1 MRWFKH
7 LSMAHSD
14 HAVSAIL
21 EELGAEAYGVWWLI
35 LEDIAA
41 SIEKNSKDTFAIH
54 SDVKWSQI
62 CYCSARKFRS
72 IANRLQEKGLIVCTS
87 TDNRLKIDVP
97 KLLKFRDE
105 YSKKSGH
112 SPDSRT
118 ETDGDTDTDTEGE
131 LKPLASSAEAL
142 PAGAPSEPISFDQD
156 SSPEPHIGTLPLVDG
171 SQFGFTQADVSG
183 WCEAYPAVDVMQ
195 QLREMREWCKANP
208 KLRKTRS
215 GIRRYI
221 TTWLGKEQDRGGNR
235 GTYQSNQSRGNLRVE
250 QQLEE
255 LRKAGVTIPSG
266 RPEAGPE
273 QDEPFAGR
281 GDGFGAP
288 GVVLEGVR

>member
-14 HAVSAIL
+14 HAVSAVL

-35 LEDIAA
+35 IEDIAA
-41 SIEKNSKDTFAIH
+41 AMESKSTQTFAIH

-87 TDNRLKIDVP
+87 TDNRLQIDVP

-118 ETDGDTDTDTEGE
+118 DTDGETDTDTNAEIKQE
-131 LKPLASSAEAL
+131 TLAPSALALEAVAASS
-142 PAGAPSEPISFDQD
+142 PA
-156 SSPEPHIGTLPLVDG
+156 IGTIPLVDG
-171 SQFGFTQADVSG
+171 SNWSFTQEDVTA
-183 WCEAYPAVDVMQ
+183 WREAYPAVDVLQ
-195 QLREMREWCKANP
+195 QLREMREWCKSNRAHQ
-208 KLRKTRS
+208 KTAR
-215 GIRRYI
+215 GIRRFV
-221 TTWLGKEQDRGGNR
+221 TSWLSREQDKP
-235 GTYQSNQSRGNLRVE
+235 T
-250 QQLEE
+250 
-255 LRKAGVTIPSG
+255 KAGGFNERTTPAQRSMDAARDYLESLRDG
-266 RPEAGPE
+266 EGL
-273 QDEPFAGR
+273 D
-281 GDGFGAP
+281 GDGDTP
-288 GVVLEGVR
+288 PSRCLEGDLRRVC